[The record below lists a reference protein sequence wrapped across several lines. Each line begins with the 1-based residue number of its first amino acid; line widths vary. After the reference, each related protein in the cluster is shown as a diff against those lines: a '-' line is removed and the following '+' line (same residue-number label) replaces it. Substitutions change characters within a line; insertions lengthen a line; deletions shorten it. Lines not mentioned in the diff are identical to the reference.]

1 MNSHQRTEITNV
13 DALQED
19 ETLGVDHKSHVSIH
33 DYLPA
38 MKAICDKLEEASGKV
53 DCSLPFVCVLHCY
66 LLFSVF

>member
-33 DYLPA
+33 DHLPA
-38 MKAICDKLEEASGKV
+38 IKPYVTNLKKPVERSAVLF
-53 DCSLPFVCVLHCY
+53 LLLVCYFL
-66 LLFSVF
+66 SVV